1 MGDWIGRE
9 NHERDSL
16 VGTDGMVQLHC
27 IALVVGISCLDSC
40 ISHLFTDQYVKF
52 SCHLNFNSTYT

>member
-1 MGDWIGRE
+1 VIADWIGRE
-9 NHERDSL
+9 NYERDSL
-16 VGTDGMVQLHC
+16 VGTDGMVQC

-52 SCHLNFNSTYT
+52 SCHLNF